1 MTTGTRKHFRISLPV
16 FARQGQWWHKTYA
29 HPNRLFKYL
38 VTILRQLSSPRE
50 RLRPRLRFTVKGDTA
65 GDNTFEIAT
74 SDPGAIADILTTIR
88 QAEKSLD
95 VQVQ

>member
-1 MTTGTRKHFRISLPV
+1 
-16 FARQGQWWHKTYA
+16 
-29 HPNRLFKYL
+29 
-38 VTILRQLSSPRE
+38 
-50 RLRPRLRFTVKGDTA
+50 LRFTVKGDTA